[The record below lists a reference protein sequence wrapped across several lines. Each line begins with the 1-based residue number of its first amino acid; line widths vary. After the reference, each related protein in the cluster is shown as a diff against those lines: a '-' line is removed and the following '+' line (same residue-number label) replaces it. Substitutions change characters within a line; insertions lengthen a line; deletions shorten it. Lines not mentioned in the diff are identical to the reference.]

1 MIHYITVGVAR
12 ERPPKTDEYR
22 RYAIYGGTHQ
32 EAELVATQ
40 MAACTSTMPVSVER
54 DPSQARVYDCLTN
67 RCTVATPVEPHGAL
81 GCRCW
86 PAYLDVED
94 WVNSDDEPEHWLIS
108 DDCPLHGRPKT
119 AEKALRE
126 VLAYHLYD
134 DNLRRFED
142 DVLAGRVGGKVDRG
156 PAGACG
162 CACTACYEYCEVP
175 PPACGANAMDCP
187 GPVGEQCL
195 SPQLNKERRGL
206 LAAIKRRV
214 RRWHLP
220 IWDDEGYCIR
230 CD

>member
-32 EAELVATQ
+32 EAELTALQ
-40 MAACTSTMPVSVER
+40 MAACTSTMPVETVR
-54 DPSQARVYDCLTN
+54 ADPTADRRYDCLYSG
-67 RCTVATPVEPHGAL
+67 CTVAVQEPHGAM
-81 GCRCW
+81 GCRCRPQAW
-86 PAYLDVED
+86 ANILRDHAAED
-94 WVNSDDEPEHWLIS
+94 EAWLIS

-187 GPVGEQCL
+187 GPVGEQQCL

-220 IWDDEGYCIR
+220 VWDDEGYCIR